1 MIIVKTPYRISF
13 FGGGTDYPKWYRR
26 NKGAVISTT
35 INKYSYLV
43 IRELLDLHKF
53 NYLIRYYK
61 REEVKK
67 VVDIKHPVVREAIKL
82 LKIKDK
88 LDITHHGDLPA
99 RTGMGTSSCFTVGLL
114 HGLSAHKGHF
124 LSKKE
129 LALMALKLEQNT
141 LKEPVGSQD
150 QVAAAFGGFN
160 KIDFGNNGREFICKP
175 MNLESRRIEE
185 LKKWIQLFYT
195 RKTRDS
201 SKVAA
206 EKINNISLNKK
217 KLNSLYE
224 IVQEAEEVLYDKSP
238 NSIYKFGELMH
249 KQWLI
254 KKKLANSVSNK
265 ILDNYYETGI
275 ANGAIGGKI
284 LGAGGGGF
292 LLFITPPKKHRS
304 VLKSLNL
311 SQVSINFDCNGSE
324 VVYNIDD

>member
-1 MIIVKTPYRISF
+1 MIIVRTPYRISF
-13 FGGGTDYPKWYRR
+13 FGGGTDYPQWYKK

-61 REEVKK
+61 REEAKK
-67 VVDIKHPVVREAIKL
+67 IDDIKHPVVREVIKL
-82 LKIKDK
+82 LTINKK

-114 HGLSAHKGHF
+114 HGLSAYNGH
-124 LSKKE
+124 SIPKKE
-129 LALMALKLEQNT
+129 LALKALNLEQKI

-160 KIDFGNNGREFICKP
+160 KIDFGSNSEEFICNPLK
-175 MNLESRRIEE
+175 LESRRREE
-185 LKKWIQLFYT
+185 LNEWIQLFYT
-195 RKTRDS
+195 KKTRDS
-201 SKVAA
+201 TKAAA
-206 EKINNISLNKK
+206 EQIKNIPLNKK
-217 KLNSLYE
+217 ELNSLYQ
-224 IVQEAEEVLYDKSP
+224 IVQEAEAVLYDKS
-238 NSIYKFGELMH
+238 SYSTYKFGELMH

-254 KKKLANSVSNK
+254 KKKLANPVSNK
-265 ILDNYYETGI
+265 LIDKYYKTGI
-275 ANGAIGGKI
+275 QNGAIGGKV

-292 LLFITPPKKHRS
+292 LLFITPPKNQKS

-311 SQVSINFDCNGSE
+311 TQVEISFDYNGSE
-324 VVYNIDD
+324 VVYKIDD